1 MAKKPNAEKTEQQT
15 VTLFADHP
23 VKYNGQRYYNVAFD
37 ADTDT
42 ANELIREGVCTL
54 HVEAA
59 EPAPPA
65 PPIREQVIAAA
76 IAQLKLEQ
84 FDADDKPSVKAL
96 SKITDSVVTADERDA
111 AWAKVQAAEKP
122 AT

>member
-1 MAKKPNAEKTEQQT
+1 MAKKSAEKTEQQT

-54 HVEAA
+54 HVEADA
-59 EPAPPA
+59 PEPPA
-65 PPIREQVIAAA
+65 PPIREQVIADAM
-76 IAQLKLEQ
+76 AQLNPETKTHW
-84 FDADDKPSVKAL
+84 DDNGKPSLKAL

-111 AWAKVQAAEKP
+111 AWAKLNP
-122 AT
+122 AKE